1 MIALP
6 LVEQF
11 EKKNMSKSAFE
22 LKPHEEILLTVHQT
36 LMPNAWRFAL
46 YVLWLV
52 IPFFFLF
59 PLFREGLGGVLVF
72 FGLVI
77 SGGVMLYRRSVRW
90 SQTVLV
96 LTDKRIIDIDQ
107 RGFFDR
113 VVTEVAYTQID
124 EASYRVKGFW
134 ATIFRYGTIRLD
146 LNGSAADIL
155 FDFVPRPA
163 KVHNLINDLRAEYRH
178 PAVV

>member
-1 MIALP
+1 MNALMAKP
-6 LVEQF
+6 
-11 EKKNMSKSAFE
+11 AFE
-22 LKPHEEILLTVHQT
+22 LKPHEEILETVHQT
-36 LMPNAWRFAL
+36 LVPNTPRFAL

-72 FGLVI
+72 LGLVI
-77 SGGVMLYRRSVRW
+77 SGGVMLLRRSMRW
-90 SQTVLV
+90 SGTVLV

-113 VVTEVAYTQID
+113 IVTEVAYTQID

-134 ATIFRYGTIRLD
+134 ATIFRYGSIRLD
-146 LNGSAADIL
+146 LNGSAADIQ

-163 KVHNLINDLRAEYRH
+163 RVHNLINDLRAEHRH
-178 PAVV
+178 PQNVL